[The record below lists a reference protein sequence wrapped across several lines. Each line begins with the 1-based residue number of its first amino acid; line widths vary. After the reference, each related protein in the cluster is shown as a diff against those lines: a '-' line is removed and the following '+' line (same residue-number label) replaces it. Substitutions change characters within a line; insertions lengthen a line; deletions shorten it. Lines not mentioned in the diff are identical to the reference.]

1 MSNQS
6 DTYPKPAHGW
16 TCFHCGETFMTPGGA
31 RDHFG
36 VSPASDLAC
45 RIKIGDERGL
55 IMALRKAEAELC
67 HIAAEN
73 YALQTDLA
81 IIKREKAN
89 VINKLTVGDVT
100 TMPAPEEM
108 IGKGITDY
116 HTLPKSEEVIE
127 LPLGSEFAYPISKIV
142 VIKV

>member
-1 MSNQS
+1 MSSQTELIRALN
-6 DTYPKPAHGW
+6 
-16 TCFHCGETFMTPGGA
+16 
-31 RDHFG
+31 HFG
-36 VSPASDLAC
+36 SNALPSYRDLFRSAIC
-45 RIKIGDERGL
+45 EIERL
-55 IMALRKAEAELC
+55 QSELC
-67 HIAAEN
+67 RVAAEN

-89 VINKLTVGDVT
+89 VINKFTVGDVT

-127 LPLGSEFAYPISKIV
+127 LPLGSEFAYPISKTV